1 MDQLIEMITNVV
13 ILEGEGEST
22 KLLMEENHNIDVAR
36 NFLRNS
42 PEGSW
47 GEIKRHWCWSLIPG
61 V

>member
-1 MDQLIEMITNVV
+1 MITNVV

-47 GEIKRHWCWSLIPG
+47 GEIKRHW
-61 V
+61 